1 MKIIIQNATITVYM
15 TPETS
20 EEEQEE
26 EKEEDAKPAPDE
38 PPKEEVKATPKKK
51 FPVPV
56 NSPESFAICRRIAEE
71 ERKRKKM
78 TANPINGKIE
88 KRPRKPRTKIT
99 PSIEERIR
107 EMTKEGL
114 SIKTQ
119 ATALGVSPT
128 SVQRIRK
135 RQEEENRNESK

>member
-1 MKIIIQNATITVYM
+1 MKIIIQNATIYVNA
-15 TPETS
+15 PETA
-20 EEEQEE
+20 EEERKEE
-26 EKEEDAKPAPDE
+26 TKEEEDANDAEPAPETREE
-38 PPKEEVKATPKKK
+38 PPGGVIETAKKKK

-71 ERKRKKM
+71 ER
-78 TANPINGKIE
+78 NE

-99 PSIEERIR
+99 PSIEERVR

-114 SIKTQ
+114 SIRTQ
-119 ATALGVSPT
+119 ADALGVSPA

-135 RQEEENRNESK
+135 RQEIEEKYGH

>member
-1 MKIIIQNATITVYM
+1 MI
-15 TPETS
+15 E
-20 EEEQEE
+20 
-26 EKEEDAKPAPDE
+26 
-38 PPKEEVKATPKKK
+38 TPKKK
-51 FPVPV
+51 KFPIPV

-78 TANPINGKIE
+78 TANPVNGKIE

-99 PSIEERIR
+99 PSIEERVR

-119 ATALGVSPT
+119 ADALGVSPA

-135 RQEEENRNESK
+135 RQETEEKYGY